1 MAEINFD
8 CPHCGQN
15 LDAEEDM
22 AGWSID
28 CPACSKKIKV
38 PIPEGREA
46 PEPVDTT
53 KNDEKATT
61 GLIEDSSAEEMKKGS
76 TVRIDVPE
84 EYRLPPRQ
92 QRIVKI
98 KRLGK

>member
-15 LDAEEDM
+15 LDAPEDM
-22 AGWSID
+22 AGWAID
-28 CPACSKKIKV
+28 CPACEKKIKV
-38 PIPEGREA
+38 PVPDGAEIS
-46 PEPVDTT
+46 EPVDTT
-53 KNDEKATT
+53 SSDDKATT
-61 GLIEDSSAEEMKKGS
+61 GLIEDHSAEDAKKGS

-84 EYRLPPRQ
+84 EYRKPPPP

-98 KRLGK
+98 KRIGK

>member
-1 MAEINFD
+1 MANINFD

-15 LDAEEDM
+15 LDAPEDM

-28 CPACSKKIKV
+28 CPSCEKKIKI
-38 PIPEGREA
+38 PIPEGSE
-46 PEPVDTT
+46 PGDPVDTT
-53 KNDEKATT
+53 ETDDKATT
-61 GLIEDSSAEEMKKGS
+61 GLIEDSVAEESKKGS

-84 EYRLPPRQ
+84 EYRLPTPN